1 MISSLDLRNQGE
13 KSLLQKIAMHPI
25 WSMVAAFGCYF
36 CVYGFRKPFTAGLY
50 VDQSWHGIPWKSV
63 LISSQIAGYMLSK
76 WCGIFVVSGIT
87 WEKRARAILLSILV
101 AEIALLG
108 FGICPK
114 PWNVLFLV
122 MNGLPLGMIFG
133 YIQGFLEGKK
143 NTELYIA
150 ALGSSFILADG
161 VSKSTGSWLL
171 SLQIPETWMPFIAG
185 LLFMGPLVFFVW
197 MLTQIPR
204 PNVADIANRSE
215 RIPMTQADRIHV
227 FKMLWPGII
236 GVSILYLGA
245 SLLRGI
251 RSDFAPEIWKYL
263 GYSSV
268 PSLYSQTEIW
278 VTVGILLI
286 NGSLVLIKKNKTAF
300 FLSLGCIATGYLLLI
315 ISGLW
320 GLNYL
325 PKFWLI
331 VLTGFGI
338 YLPYLTITT
347 SVFERMISITRI
359 KANVGFLMYI
369 VDSIGYLGYN
379 LLLLSAGFLFPE
391 WVIPKL
397 FFFWIKI
404 IGIAGVIISF
414 LTAMYFFRKFL
425 IKKTALLSLKLD
437 NAAS

>member
-1 MISSLDLRNQGE
+1 MISALDLRNQGG
-13 KSLLQKIAMHPI
+13 KSQLQKIAVHPI

-50 VDQSWHGIPWKSV
+50 LDQSWHGIPWKSV

-76 WCGIFVVSGIT
+76 WCDIFVVSGIT
-87 WEKRARAILLSILV
+87 WEKRAQAIILSILV

-108 FGICPK
+108 FGVCPK
-114 PWNVLFLV
+114 PWSILFLV

-171 SLQIPETWMPFIAG
+171 SLQIPEIWMPFIAG
-185 LLFMGPLVFFVW
+185 LLFTGPLIFFVW

-204 PNVADIANRSE
+204 PNETDIANRSE
-215 RIPMTQADRIHV
+215 RIPMSQADRIHV

-236 GVSILYLGA
+236 GVSLLYLGT

-286 NGSLVLIKKNKTAF
+286 NGSLVLIRKNRVAF
-300 FLSLGCIATGYLLLI
+300 FLSLACIATGYLLLI

-320 GLNYL
+320 GLEHL

-347 SVFERMISITRI
+347 SVFERMISITRV

-379 LLLLSAGFLFPE
+379 LLLLSAGFIFPT
-391 WVIPKL
+391 WNLPAL
-397 FFFWIKI
+397 FFHWAQVFGIL
-404 IGIAGVIISF
+404 GIAISL
-414 LTAMYFFRKFL
+414 LTATYFYVRFNRVNTT
-425 IKKTALLSLKLD
+425 I
-437 NAAS
+437 